1 MVWHGTHFH
10 TICWI
15 NSTMMRSLHFQK
27 RRLIWFFSVCVRS
40 LFKLMC
46 IRSMWH
52 LVTKIL
58 YAYFQWVQL
67 QYVQVVKFVA
77 SNTLLRGYFNISNS
91 ICMCFEIF
99 KLFRVAFCSLNLC
112 CYFAK
117 GKYIKMK
124 LENKKRHPNIFF
136 QLSCCIYVVFF
147 LSYLQLSH
155 AKRK

>member
-1 MVWHGTHFH
+1 MAWNTLSHNLLDQQHYDAH
-10 TICWI
+10 TTFSKEEI
-15 NSTMMRSLHFQK
+15 NLV
-27 RRLIWFFSVCVRS
+27 FFLSVCVRS

-52 LVTKIL
+52 LVTNIF

-112 CYFAK
+112 CYFAI

-136 QLSCCIYVVFF
+136 SSLVVSTLCFF